1 MRGDELSCV
10 CVSSGVPLPQ
20 ISWPILNGGT
30 KYLSAVST
38 ENIISI
44 SNISIPG
51 FKNVN
56 STVECVG
63 ENLIGMKK
71 MEIRVHNRDD
81 KPQGKQEATIMTIL
95 PKSSKIF
102 PFWKS

>member
-1 MRGDELSCV
+1 M

-30 KYLSAVST
+30 KYFSAVST

-44 SNISIPG
+44 SKISIPG

-56 STVECVG
+56 ATVECVG

-81 KPQGKQEATIMTIL
+81 KPRGKQEAIIMTIL
-95 PKSSKIF
+95 HKSSKIF